1 MDIWKWKLRTRYMYL
16 LFNLRL
22 TTSVSSQVVQHAL
35 IGAYGQA
42 GQWQNAIDIFRMM
55 QQSGEVVLMLSSCE
69 LVQNLNRLS
78 DRLSLTGFVDY
89 RNNQQHCHMGSS
101 LMLALERRE
110 LMFSLILLNLA
121 SWTSPLVSGINWL
134 PDTTVQIGAFNNM
147 HTC

>member
-1 MDIWKWKLRTRYMYL
+1 MYL

-78 DRLSLTGFVDY
+78 DRLSLN
-89 RNNQQHCHMGSS
+89 RLC
-101 LMLALERRE
+101 
-110 LMFSLILLNLA
+110 
-121 SWTSPLVSGINWL
+121 
-134 PDTTVQIGAFNNM
+134 
-147 HTC
+147 

>member
-1 MDIWKWKLRTRYMYL
+1 MYL

-42 GQWQNAIDIFRMM
+42 GQWQNAVDIFRMM

-69 LVQNLNRLS
+69 LVQNLNRLNE
-78 DRLSLTGFVDY
+78 RPSLTGFVDY

-121 SWTSPLVSGINWL
+121 SWTSPLAL
-134 PDTTVQIGAFNNM
+134 KLQ
-147 HTC
+147 